1 MFKPVFEGNIDI
13 FLKADTLLKSGT
25 LVVLNPAKDGYVL
38 PAVAG
43 DQPYGVLGQDVVDRS
58 VDNFK
63 LDSVTFVA
71 YKDELAGVYVE
82 GGMYRTD
89 NTLVDVAYGDKLYV
103 GAGGKFTKA
112 VPATGFTGHVAIALE
127 DALAGEKVRVRY
139 AL

>member
-13 FLKADTLLKSGT
+13 FLKADSVLNAGT
-25 LVVLNPAKDGYVL
+25 LVTLNTAKEGYVK

-43 DQPYGVLGQDVVDRS
+43 DLPYGVLGQDVVDRS

-71 YKDELAGVYVE
+71 YKDELAGVYLE
-82 GGMYRTD
+82 GGVYYTD
-89 NTLVDVAYGDKLYV
+89 NTAVAVAYGDKLYV
-103 GAGGKFTKA
+103 GANGQFVKA
-112 VPATGFTGHVAIALE
+112 VPATGFTGHVAIAL
-127 DALAGEKVRVRY
+127 DSAGAGEKVKVRY